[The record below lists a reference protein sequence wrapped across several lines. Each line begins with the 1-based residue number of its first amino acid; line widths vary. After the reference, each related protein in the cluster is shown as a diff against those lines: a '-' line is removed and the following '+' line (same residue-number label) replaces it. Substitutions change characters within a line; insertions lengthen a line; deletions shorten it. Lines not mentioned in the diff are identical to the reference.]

1 VKIRI
6 CKENEEQI
14 QQELDRVQ
22 NRAKARVMDIPDLYK
37 LTHRFEK
44 ILERLPNT
52 QRSGIVFT
60 YREVVG
66 CNSYKYNPKTT
77 EIKLKRGTKDW
88 FLTSVYRIQIHRS
101 KSQKWDIKLPEST
114 IKWIQDK
121 MIKDITNW
129 N

>member
-1 VKIRI
+1 MKIRI

-66 CNSYKYNPKTT
+66 CNSC
-77 EIKLKRGTKDW
+77 E
-88 FLTSVYRIQIHRS
+88 
-101 KSQKWDIKLPEST
+101 LPLP
-114 IKWIQDK
+114 
-121 MIKDITNW
+121 N
-129 N
+129 